1 MIKQVRK
8 LFWQVKNL
16 FLKKI
21 VNLFPLFFILNKFV
35 FIFFIIIIIIFLL
48 EIIRF
53 NFSKKKFLEQI
64 PPPPFV
70 GKFWQAGGKIILVGG
85 TIILRGRWEN
95 YFSRWKN

>member
-53 NFSKKKFLEQI
+53 NFKKKKFSNRS
-64 PPPPFV
+64 PPPSLC
-70 GKFWQAGGKIILVGG
+70 WEILAS
-85 TIILRGRWEN
+85 RWEN
-95 YFSRWKN
+95 NFGRWNNYFAGQVGKLF